1 MAEYEENT
9 NEEKTNEEEEGTSEP
24 SKEWLKIHDEA
35 MKRFDESEDGSDYNR
50 EQAEEDIRFSRLADQ
65 WDEKIKQVRVDEGR
79 PCLTVNKLPSFI
91 RQVVNDARQNKPGL
105 VVSPVDNEA
114 DVATAE
120 VINGLIRSIQRNS
133 NADVAFDTALDHAVS
148 GGFGFFEV
156 NIEYANDHSFD
167 LEAKIDRIMN
177 PLSVF
182 WDVSTTMFDASD
194 WDYCFVV
201 EMMHEDEFAL
211 RWPKAGKV
219 SFEGDERSH
228 TSNLWLE
235 GNQVQVAKYWRREPK
250 KVKLIQLSDGQVIRE
265 SAVTDEMRLGWMVA
279 GIDIKQERESIE
291 YEVTRY
297 IMSGMEILEEAP
309 WPGSIIPVCPVWGEE
324 VVIDGRRWLRSMI
337 HDAVDPQKM
346 VNFWRSASTELVALS
361 PKAPFLIEE
370 GGIPKG
376 EEDAWDTLNT
386 RAHPYLI
393 YSKGKNLPQ
402 RQPFAGVPAGS
413 LQEALNA
420 SDDMKAI
427 IGIYDSSLG
436 ARSNETSGRAILAR
450 QREADVSNYHFVDNL
465 SRAIQYCGRV
475 LVEIIPHVY
484 TARKTLRILGE
495 DDTEKVVQM
504 IMDNRMGESVE
515 GQDGVY
521 DMQMKDQENNP
532 ERLYGLDVGKYDVA
546 MSAGPNYAS
555 KREETRETLI
565 EIMKQV
571 PGAAELIGDI
581 LMKYLDFEGA
591 DEVEKRLQQL
601 LVMKGIQIPGVTP
614 PAPPGGMP
622 GMPPGGMPGMP
633 PGGMPGMPP
642 PGMPPPGMPG
652 MPPGPLQQGGPPMPP
667 GMVPP
672 NGQPP
677 IPVPQQQF

>member
-1 MAEYEENT
+1 MRN
-9 NEEKTNEEEEGTSEP
+9 
-24 SKEWLKIHDEA
+24 
-35 MKRFDESEDGSDYNR
+35 M
-50 EQAEEDIRFSRLADQ
+50 
-65 WDEKIKQVRVDEGR
+65 
-79 PCLTVNKLPSFI
+79 NK
-91 RQVVNDARQNKPGL
+91 
-105 VVSPVDNEA
+105 
-114 DVATAE
+114 
-120 VINGLIRSIQRNS
+120 
-133 NADVAFDTALDHAVS
+133 
-148 GGFGFFEV
+148 
-156 NIEYANDHSFD
+156 NI
-167 LEAKIDRIMN
+167 
-177 PLSVF
+177 
-182 WDVSTTMFDASD
+182 
-194 WDYCFVV
+194 
-201 EMMHEDEFAL
+201 
-211 RWPKAGKV
+211 
-219 SFEGDERSH
+219 
-228 TSNLWLE
+228 
-235 GNQVQVAKYWRREPK
+235 
-250 KVKLIQLSDGQVIRE
+250 
-265 SAVTDEMRLGWMVA
+265 
-279 GIDIKQERESIE
+279 
-291 YEVTRY
+291 
-297 IMSGMEILEEAP
+297 
-309 WPGSIIPVCPVWGEE
+309 
-324 VVIDGRRWLRSMI
+324 
-337 HDAVDPQKM
+337 
-346 VNFWRSASTELVALS
+346 
-361 PKAPFLIEE
+361 
-370 GGIPKG
+370 
-376 EEDAWDTLNT
+376 
-386 RAHPYLI
+386 
-393 YSKGKNLPQ
+393 PQ

-633 PGGMPGMPP
+633 P